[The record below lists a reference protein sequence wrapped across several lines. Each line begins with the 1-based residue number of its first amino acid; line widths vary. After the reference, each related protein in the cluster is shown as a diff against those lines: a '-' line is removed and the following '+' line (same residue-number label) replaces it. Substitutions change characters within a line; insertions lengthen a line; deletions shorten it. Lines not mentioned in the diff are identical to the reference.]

1 MKDLGIK
8 VSFYTLIGNIL
19 LSAFK
24 LFAGIAGASAAMVAD
39 GLHSLSDVFT
49 TIIVM
54 FSLKVANKPADEEHP
69 YGHGRAES
77 IASKILGLAL
87 MVVAVGVAK
96 NGIES
101 LILGSEAPE
110 KIALIAA
117 IISIVVKEVMYQA
130 TISVGKKTQS
140 KALVASAWHHR
151 SDAYSSVGTLV
162 GIFAARRG
170 WYFMDG
176 VGALIVSVLI
186 FKMGWEIW
194 KKTVEELMDTQ
205 KSGDG
210 RELIEAICQ
219 RENVILKE
227 DLLRLRHYGNKI
239 YAEMTIVVPGELS
252 VTEAHDRSECIRSN
266 LLNEIPNLEDVI
278 IHVDPRETD
287 YKELSKSTVC

>member
-1 MKDLGIK
+1 
-8 VSFYTLIGNIL
+8 
-19 LSAFK
+19 
-24 LFAGIAGASAAMVAD
+24 
-39 GLHSLSDVFT
+39 
-49 TIIVM
+49 
-54 FSLKVANKPADEEHP
+54 
-69 YGHGRAES
+69 
-77 IASKILGLAL
+77 

-219 RENVILKE
+219 RENVILKQ

-252 VTEAHDRSECIRSN
+252 VTEAHERSECIRSK